1 MKNIFIAL
9 SFVSILFSCQK
20 EETKTSG
27 YTTPSTKSGII
38 GQWEIS
44 YYMPAVRETFVD
56 TITFDSTSYRHSIN
70 LLKNERYAYTLKNAN
85 LIEFEAHKYDMFVGK
100 NREITSALNFITND
114 KMVIDKFG
122 EESDIATNCPDHSCR
137 TDVTFKRIY

>member
-20 EETKTSG
+20 EETKT
-27 YTTPSTKSGII
+27 TNTAPSNKTGII
-38 GQWEIS
+38 GQWEVS
-44 YYMPAVRETFVD
+44 YYIPVVKQTFID

-70 LLKNERYAYTLKNAN
+70 LLKNERYPYTLKNAN

>member
-1 MKNIFIAL
+1 MKNIFITL

-20 EETKTSG
+20 EEIKTNN
-27 YTTPSTKSGII
+27 TAPSNKTGII
-38 GQWEIS
+38 GQWEVS
-44 YYMPAVRETFVD
+44 YYIPVVKQTFID

>member
-20 EETKTSG
+20 EETKT
-27 YTTPSTKSGII
+27 TNTAPSNKTGII
-38 GQWEIS
+38 GQWEVS
-44 YYMPAVRETFVD
+44 YYIPVVKQTFID

-85 LIEFEAHKYDMFVGK
+85 LIEFEAHKYDMFVGD

>member
-20 EETKTSG
+20 EEIKT
-27 YTTPSTKSGII
+27 TNTAPSNKTGII
-38 GQWEIS
+38 GQWEIT
-44 YYMPAVRETFVD
+44 YYIPAIKQTFID
-56 TITFDSTSYRHSIN
+56 TITFDSTSYRHSIS
-70 LLKNERYAYTLKNAN
+70 LLKNERYTYTLKNN
-85 LIEFEAHKYDMFVGK
+85 STIEFEAHKYDMFVGD

-122 EESDIATNCPDHSCR
+122 EESDITTDCPDHSCR

>member
-20 EETKTSG
+20 EETKT
-27 YTTPSTKSGII
+27 TNTAPSNKTGII
-38 GQWEIS
+38 GQWEVS
-44 YYMPAVRETFVD
+44 YYIPVVKQTFID

>member
-20 EETKTSG
+20 EEIKT
-27 YTTPSTKSGII
+27 TNTAPSNKTGII
-38 GQWEIS
+38 GQWEIT
-44 YYMPAVRETFVD
+44 YYIPAIKQTFID
-56 TITFDSTSYRHSIN
+56 TITFDSTSYHHSIS
-70 LLKNERYAYTLKNAN
+70 LLKNERYAYTLKNN
-85 LIEFEAHKYDMFVGK
+85 STIEFEAHKYDMFVGN
-100 NREITSALNFITND
+100 NREITSDLNFITND

>member
-20 EETKTSG
+20 EEIKNTNTAPSNKT
-27 YTTPSTKSGII
+27 GII
-38 GQWEIS
+38 GQWEVS
-44 YYMPAVRETFVD
+44 YYIPVVKQTFID
-56 TITFDSTSYRHSIN
+56 TITFDSTSYRHSIS

>member
-20 EETKTSG
+20 EETKT
-27 YTTPSTKSGII
+27 TNTAPSNKTGII
-38 GQWEIS
+38 GQWEVS
-44 YYMPAVRETFVD
+44 YYIPVVKQTFID

-70 LLKNERYAYTLKNAN
+70 LLKNERYAYTLKNN
-85 LIEFEAHKYDMFVGK
+85 STIEFEAHKYDMFVGN
-100 NREITSALNFITND
+100 NREITSDLNFITND

>member
-20 EETKTSG
+20 EEIKT
-27 YTTPSTKSGII
+27 TNTAPSNKTGII
-38 GQWEIS
+38 GQWEIT
-44 YYMPAVRETFVD
+44 YYIPAIKQTFID
-56 TITFDSTSYRHSIN
+56 TITFDSTSYRHSIS
-70 LLKNERYAYTLKNAN
+70 LLKNERYAYTLKNN
-85 LIEFEAHKYDMFVGK
+85 STIEFEAHKYDMFVGN
-100 NREITSALNFITND
+100 NREITSDLNFITND